1 MTNLIQEIYIKNF
14 AIIEEVQCTFE
25 KGMTV
30 LTGETGAGKSIII
43 DAVGLLIGE
52 RASLEMIR
60 YGEEKS
66 LIQGVFRIEDQAV
79 VAKLQEFGVEVVED
93 ELMIQRELLQNGKS
107 NCRINGQLATV
118 ALLKQIGPYLI
129 DIHGQNEH
137 FLLLNEEKHLGL
149 LDEFA
154 HHQMGD
160 LIAEYDEAYAKVVAA
175 KQELRAL
182 QTAEKEDA
190 QRVDMLKF
198 QLQEIEEANIYV
210 GEEEQ
215 LSEEKEYFIHFQKI
229 QTALQTALAALEG
242 EEYSSVDAIGEATR
256 EVESLES
263 ISTSFKTLSTQMS
276 EAYYQLQ
283 DAASAIRHE
292 IENAEFDEERLA
304 FIEER
309 LDVYYQLKRKYG
321 DDAEEIL
328 AFQDK
333 ARDALN
339 KIENKEALI
348 AETEKVL
355 KQATLEAF
363 GIAEKISSIR
373 REVAKRLEADIVSE
387 LHGLYMENA
396 QFAIQFETTEALL
409 ETGIDIVEF
418 YISTNKGEPLKPL
431 SKIVSGGELSRITL
445 AMKSIFTK
453 EQLVGTIIFDE
464 VDTGVSGR
472 VAQAIASK
480 MHYISEYAQV
490 LSITHLPQ
498 VASMADTHIHIEKVE
513 EGERTHTI
521 LKVMDEEERTEEIA
535 RMLSG
540 TTITALTL
548 ENAKELLQI
557 SNAIK
562 QENDTRAEGERK

>member
-52 RASLEMIR
+52 RAALEMIR

-66 LIQGVFRIEDQAV
+66 LIQGVFRIEDPSV
-79 VAKLQEFGVEVVED
+79 VEKLQEFGVEVVED

-198 QLQEIEEANIYV
+198 QLQEIKEANIYV

-215 LSEEKEYFIHFQKI
+215 LSEEKEYFTHFQKI
-229 QTALQTALAALEG
+229 QTALRTALASLEG
-242 EEYSSVDAIGEATR
+242 EDYSSVDAIGEATR

-363 GIAEKISSIR
+363 RIAEKISSIR
-373 REVAKRLEADIVSE
+373 REVAKRLEADIVGE

-396 QFAIQFETTEALL
+396 QFAIQFETSEGLL
-409 ETGIDIVEF
+409 ETGIDLVEF

-521 LKVMDEEERTEEIA
+521 LKVMDETERTEEIA

>member
-30 LTGETGAGKSIII
+30 LTGETGGGKSIII

-66 LIQGVFRIEDQAV
+66 LIQGVFRIEDPSV
-79 VAKLQEFGVEVVED
+79 VEKLQEFGVEVVED

-160 LIAEYDEAYAKVVAA
+160 LIAKYDEAYAKVVAA

-215 LSEEKEYFIHFQKI
+215 LSEEKEYFTHFQKI
-229 QTALQTALAALEG
+229 QKALQTALAALEG

-355 KQATLEAF
+355 KQTTLEAF
-363 GIAEKISSIR
+363 AIAEKISSIR

-396 QFAIQFETTEALL
+396 QFAIQFKTSETLL
-409 ETGIDIVEF
+409 ETGIDLVEF

-521 LKVMDEEERTEEIA
+521 LKVMDEADRTEEIA

>member
-66 LIQGVFRIEDQAV
+66 LIQGVFRIEDPSV
-79 VAKLQEFGVEVVED
+79 VEKLQEFGVEVVED

-215 LSEEKEYFIHFQKI
+215 LSEEKEYFTHCQKI
-229 QTALQTALAALEG
+229 QTALRTARASLEG
-242 EEYSSVDAIGEATR
+242 EDYSSVDAIGEATR

-333 ARDALN
+333 ASDALN

-355 KQATLEAF
+355 KKATLEAF
-363 GIAEKISSIR
+363 AIAENISSIR

-396 QFAIQFETTEALL
+396 QFAIQFKTSEALL
-409 ETGIDIVEF
+409 ETGIDLVEF

>member
-66 LIQGVFRIEDQAV
+66 LIQGVFRIEDPSV
-79 VAKLQEFGVEVVED
+79 IEKLQEFGIEVVED

-215 LSEEKEYFIHFQKI
+215 LSEEKEYFTHFQKI
-229 QTALQTALAALEG
+229 QTALQIALAALEG
-242 EEYSSVDAIGEATR
+242 EEYSSVDAIGEATS

-339 KIENKEALI
+339 KIENKETLI

-363 GIAEKISSIR
+363 AIAKKISIIR

-396 QFAIQFETTEALL
+396 QFAIQFETSDSLL

-418 YISTNKGEPLKPL
+418 FISTNKGEPLKPL

-521 LKVMDEEERTEEIA
+521 LKVMNEMDRTEEIA

>member
-66 LIQGVFRIEDQAV
+66 LIQGVFRIEDPSV
-79 VAKLQEFGVEVVED
+79 VEKLQEFGVEVVED

-215 LSEEKEYFIHFQKI
+215 LSEEKEYFTHFQKI
-229 QTALQTALAALEG
+229 QKALQTALAALEG

-355 KQATLEAF
+355 KKATLEAF
-363 GIAEKISSIR
+363 AIAEKISSIR

-396 QFAIQFETTEALL
+396 QFAIQFKTSEALL
-409 ETGIDIVEF
+409 ETGIDLVEF

-521 LKVMDEEERTEEIA
+521 LKVMDEADRTEEIA

>member
-66 LIQGVFRIEDQAV
+66 LIQGIFRIEDPAV
-79 VAKLQEFGVEVVED
+79 VEKLQEFGVEVVED

-137 FLLLNEEKHLGL
+137 FLLLNEGL

-154 HHQMGD
+154 HHQMGS
-160 LIAEYDEAYAKVVAA
+160 LMAEYDEAYAKVVAA

-215 LSEEKEYFIHFQKI
+215 LSEEKEYFTHFQKI
-229 QTALQTALAALEG
+229 QTALQTALGALEG
-242 EEYSSVDAIGEATR
+242 EEYSSIDAIGEATR

-263 ISTSFKTLSTQMS
+263 ISTSFKALSTQMS

-328 AFQDK
+328 AFQDR

-339 KIENKEALI
+339 KIENKETLI

-363 GIAEKISSIR
+363 AIAEKISIIR

-396 QFAIQFETTEALL
+396 QFAIQFETSDSLL

-521 LKVMDEEERTEEIA
+521 LKVMNETERTEEIA

>member
-66 LIQGVFRIEDQAV
+66 LIQGVFRIEEPAV
-79 VAKLQEFGVEVVED
+79 VEKLQEFGVEVVED

-190 QRVDMLKF
+190 QRVDLLKF

-215 LSEEKEYFIHFQKI
+215 LSEEKEYFTHFQKI
-229 QTALQTALAALEG
+229 QMALQTALAALEG

-355 KQATLEAF
+355 KKATLEAF
-363 GIAEKISSIR
+363 RIAEKISSIR

-396 QFAIQFETTEALL
+396 QFAIQFETSDSLL

-521 LKVMDEEERTEEIA
+521 LKVMDETERTEEIA

>member
-66 LIQGVFRIEDQAV
+66 LIQGVFRIEDPSV
-79 VAKLQEFGVEVVED
+79 VEKLQEFGVEVIED

-215 LSEEKEYFIHFQKI
+215 LSEEKEYFTHFQKI
-229 QTALQTALAALEG
+229 QTALQKALAALEG

-292 IENAEFDEERLA
+292 IEIAEFDEERLA

-355 KQATLEAF
+355 KKATLEAF
-363 GIAEKISSIR
+363 AIAENISSIR

>member
-66 LIQGVFRIEDQAV
+66 LIQGVFRIEDPSV
-79 VAKLQEFGVEVVED
+79 VEKLQEFGVEVVED

-154 HHQMGD
+154 HHQMGELKD
-160 LIAEYDEAYAKVVAA
+160 SYDEAYAKVVAA

-198 QLQEIEEANIYV
+198 QLQEIEEADIYV

-215 LSEEKEYFIHFQKI
+215 LSEEKEYFRHFQKI

-348 AETEKVL
+348 AETEKLL

-363 GIAEKISSIR
+363 AIAEKISSIR

-396 QFAIQFETTEALL
+396 QFAIQFETSEALL
-409 ETGIDIVEF
+409 ETGIDVVEF

-521 LKVMDEEERTEEIA
+521 LKVMNETERTEEIA

>member
-66 LIQGVFRIEDQAV
+66 LIQGIFRIEDPSV
-79 VAKLQEFGVEVVED
+79 VEKLQEFGVEVIED

-215 LSEEKEYFIHFQKI
+215 LSEEKEYFTHFQKI
-229 QTALQTALAALEG
+229 QTALQKALAALEG

-355 KQATLEAF
+355 KKATLEAF
-363 GIAEKISSIR
+363 AIAENISSIR

-396 QFAIQFETTEALL
+396 QFAIQFKTSEALL
-409 ETGIDIVEF
+409 ETGIDLVEF

>member
-66 LIQGVFRIEDQAV
+66 LIQGVFRIEDPSV
-79 VAKLQEFGVEVVED
+79 VEKLQEFGVEVIED

-154 HHQMGD
+154 HHQMGELKD
-160 LIAEYDEAYAKVVAA
+160 SYDEAYAKVVDA

-198 QLQEIEEANIYV
+198 QLQEIEESDIYV

-215 LSEEKEYFIHFQKI
+215 LSEEKEYFRHFQKI

-348 AETEKVL
+348 AETEKLL

-363 GIAEKISSIR
+363 AIAEKISSIR

-396 QFAIQFETTEALL
+396 QFAIQFETSEALL
-409 ETGIDIVEF
+409 ETGIDLVEF

-521 LKVMDEEERTEEIA
+521 LKVMNETERTEEIA

>member
-66 LIQGVFRIEDQAV
+66 LIQGVFRIEDPAV
-79 VAKLQEFGVEVVED
+79 VEKLQEFGVEVVED

-190 QRVDMLKF
+190 QRVDLLKF

-215 LSEEKEYFIHFQKI
+215 LSEEKEYFTHFQKI
-229 QTALQTALAALEG
+229 QMALQTALAALEG

-355 KQATLEAF
+355 KKATLEAF
-363 GIAEKISSIR
+363 RIAEKISSIR
-373 REVAKRLEADIVSE
+373 REVDKRLEADIVSE

-396 QFAIQFETTEALL
+396 QFAIQFETSDSLL

-521 LKVMDEEERTEEIA
+521 LKVMDETERTEEIA

-557 SNAIK
+557 SKAIK

>member
-66 LIQGVFRIEDQAV
+66 LIQGVFRIEDPSV
-79 VAKLQEFGVEVVED
+79 VEKLQEFGVEVVED

-107 NCRINGQLATV
+107 NCRINGQLATL

-160 LIAEYDEAYAKVVAA
+160 LIAEYDEAYTKVVAA

-215 LSEEKEYFIHFQKI
+215 LSEEKEYFTHFQKI
-229 QTALQTALAALEG
+229 QTALRTALASLEG
-242 EEYSSVDAIGEATR
+242 EDYSSVDAIGEATR

-321 DDAEEIL
+321 DDAKEIL

-355 KQATLEAF
+355 KQATLEVF
-363 GIAEKISSIR
+363 RIAEKISSIR
-373 REVAKRLEADIVSE
+373 REVAKRLEADIVGE

-396 QFAIQFETTEALL
+396 QFAIQFETSEGLL

-521 LKVMDEEERTEEIA
+521 LKVMNETERTEEIA

>member
-66 LIQGVFRIEDQAV
+66 LIQGVFRIEDPSV
-79 VAKLQEFGVEVVED
+79 VEKLQEFGVEVVED

-355 KQATLEAF
+355 KKATLEAF
-363 GIAEKISSIR
+363 AIAEKISNIR

-396 QFAIQFETTEALL
+396 QFAIQFKTSEALL
-409 ETGIDIVEF
+409 ETGIDLVEF

>member
-66 LIQGVFRIEDQAV
+66 LIQGVFRIEDPSV
-79 VAKLQEFGVEVVED
+79 VEKLQEFGIEVVED

-215 LSEEKEYFIHFQKI
+215 LSEEKEYFTHFQKI
-229 QTALQTALAALEG
+229 QTALQIALAALEG
-242 EEYSSVDAIGEATR
+242 EEYSSVDAIGEATS

-339 KIENKEALI
+339 KIENKETLI

-363 GIAEKISSIR
+363 AIAKKISIIR

-396 QFAIQFETTEALL
+396 QFAIQFETSDSLL

-418 YISTNKGEPLKPL
+418 FISTNKGEPLKPL

-521 LKVMDEEERTEEIA
+521 LKVMNEMDRTEEIA

>member
-66 LIQGVFRIEDQAV
+66 LIQGVFRIEDPAV
-79 VAKLQEFGVEVVED
+79 VEKLQEFGVEVIED

-215 LSEEKEYFIHFQKI
+215 LSEEKEYFTHFQKI
-229 QTALQTALAALEG
+229 QTALQKALAALEG

-355 KQATLEAF
+355 KKATLEAF
-363 GIAEKISSIR
+363 AIAENISSIR

-521 LKVMDEEERTEEIA
+521 LKVMDEAERTEEIA

>member
-1 MTNLIQEIYIKNF
+1 
-14 AIIEEVQCTFE
+14 
-25 KGMTV
+25 
-30 LTGETGAGKSIII
+30 
-43 DAVGLLIGE
+43 
-52 RASLEMIR
+52 
-60 YGEEKS
+60 
-66 LIQGVFRIEDQAV
+66 
-79 VAKLQEFGVEVVED
+79 
-93 ELMIQRELLQNGKS
+93 
-107 NCRINGQLATV
+107 
-118 ALLKQIGPYLI
+118 
-129 DIHGQNEH
+129 
-137 FLLLNEEKHLGL
+137 
-149 LDEFA
+149 
-154 HHQMGD
+154 
-160 LIAEYDEAYAKVVAA
+160 
-175 KQELRAL
+175 
-182 QTAEKEDA
+182 
-190 QRVDMLKF
+190 
-198 QLQEIEEANIYV
+198 
-210 GEEEQ
+210 
-215 LSEEKEYFIHFQKI
+215 
-229 QTALQTALAALEG
+229 
-242 EEYSSVDAIGEATR
+242 
-256 EVESLES
+256 
-263 ISTSFKTLSTQMS
+263 MS

-339 KIENKEALI
+339 KIENKEAII

-363 GIAEKISSIR
+363 AIAKKISIIR

-498 VASMADTHIHIEKVE
+498 VASIAGVHIFIEKME
-513 EGERTHTI
+513 KDERTRTT
-521 LKVMDEEERTEEIA
+521 LTTLEEDKRIEEIG

-540 TTITALTL
+540 EEMTALTKQH
-548 ENAKELLQI
+548 AAELIVLSQKI
-557 SNAIK
+557 RQQNKVQKK
-562 QENDTRAEGERK
+562 QVIAND

>member
-66 LIQGVFRIEDQAV
+66 LIQGVFRIEDPSV
-79 VAKLQEFGVEVVED
+79 VEKLQEFGVEVVED

-107 NCRINGQLATV
+107 NCRINGQLATL

-160 LIAEYDEAYAKVVAA
+160 LIAEYDEAYTKVVAA

-215 LSEEKEYFIHFQKI
+215 LSEEKEYFTHFQKI
-229 QTALQTALAALEG
+229 QTALRTALASLEG
-242 EEYSSVDAIGEATR
+242 EDYSSVDAIGEATR

-321 DDAEEIL
+321 DDAKVIL

-355 KQATLEAF
+355 KQATLEVF
-363 GIAEKISSIR
+363 RIAEKISSIR
-373 REVAKRLEADIVSE
+373 REVAKRLEADIVGE

-396 QFAIQFETTEALL
+396 QFAIQFETSEGLL

-521 LKVMDEEERTEEIA
+521 LKVMNETERTEEIA

>member
-66 LIQGVFRIEDQAV
+66 LIQGVFRIEDPSV
-79 VAKLQEFGVEVVED
+79 VEKLQEFGVAVVED

-154 HHQMGD
+154 HHQMGS
-160 LIAEYDEAYAKVVAA
+160 LLASYDEAYAKVVAA

-190 QRVDMLKF
+190 QRVDMLRF

-215 LSEEKEYFIHFQKI
+215 LSEEKEYFTHFQKI
-229 QTALQTALAALEG
+229 QAALQTALAALEG

-348 AETEKVL
+348 SETEKVL

-363 GIAEKISSIR
+363 AIAENISSIR

-387 LHGLYMENA
+387 LHGLYMETA
-396 QFAIQFETTEALL
+396 QFAIQFKTSEALL
-409 ETGIDIVEF
+409 ETGIDLVEF

-521 LKVMDEEERTEEIA
+521 LKVMDEAERTEEIA

>member
-1 MTNLIQEIYIKNF
+1 MKNLFHEIYIKNF

-66 LIQGVFRIEDQAV
+66 FIQGVFRIEDPAV
-79 VAKLQEFGVEVVED
+79 VEKLQEFGVEVVED

-154 HHQMGD
+154 HHQMGP
-160 LIAEYDEAYAKVVAA
+160 LMAEYDEAYAKVVTA

-190 QRVDMLKF
+190 QRVDLLKF

-215 LSEEKEYFIHFQKI
+215 LSEEKEYFTHFQKI
-229 QTALQTALAALEG
+229 QMALQTALAALEG

-283 DAASAIRHE
+283 DAASVIRHE

-363 GIAEKISSIR
+363 EIAKKISSIR
-373 REVAKRLEADIVSE
+373 REVAKRLEADIVGE

-396 QFAIQFETTEALL
+396 QFAIQFETSEGLL
-409 ETGIDIVEF
+409 ETGIDLVEF

-521 LKVMDEEERTEEIA
+521 LKVMNETERTEEIA

>member
-66 LIQGVFRIEDQAV
+66 LIQGVFRIEDPSV
-79 VAKLQEFGVEVVED
+79 VEKLQEFGVEVVED

-215 LSEEKEYFIHFQKI
+215 LSEEKEYFTHFQKI
-229 QTALQTALAALEG
+229 QTALQKALAALEG

-355 KQATLEAF
+355 KKATLEAF
-363 GIAEKISSIR
+363 AIAEKISSIR

-396 QFAIQFETTEALL
+396 QFAIQFKTSEALL
-409 ETGIDIVEF
+409 ETGIDLVEF

>member
-1 MTNLIQEIYIKNF
+1 
-14 AIIEEVQCTFE
+14 
-25 KGMTV
+25 
-30 LTGETGAGKSIII
+30 
-43 DAVGLLIGE
+43 
-52 RASLEMIR
+52 
-60 YGEEKS
+60 
-66 LIQGVFRIEDQAV
+66 
-79 VAKLQEFGVEVVED
+79 
-93 ELMIQRELLQNGKS
+93 
-107 NCRINGQLATV
+107 
-118 ALLKQIGPYLI
+118 
-129 DIHGQNEH
+129 
-137 FLLLNEEKHLGL
+137 
-149 LDEFA
+149 
-154 HHQMGD
+154 
-160 LIAEYDEAYAKVVAA
+160 
-175 KQELRAL
+175 
-182 QTAEKEDA
+182 
-190 QRVDMLKF
+190 
-198 QLQEIEEANIYV
+198 
-210 GEEEQ
+210 
-215 LSEEKEYFIHFQKI
+215 
-229 QTALQTALAALEG
+229 
-242 EEYSSVDAIGEATR
+242 
-256 EVESLES
+256 
-263 ISTSFKTLSTQMS
+263 MS

-396 QFAIQFETTEALL
+396 QFAIQFKTSEALL

>member
-66 LIQGVFRIEDQAV
+66 LIQGVFRIEDPSV
-79 VAKLQEFGVEVVED
+79 VEKLQEFGVEVVED

-107 NCRINGQLATV
+107 NCRINGQLATL

-154 HHQMGD
+154 HHQMGP
-160 LIAEYDEAYAKVVAA
+160 LLASYDEAYAKVVAA

-215 LSEEKEYFIHFQKI
+215 LSEEKEYFTHFQKI
-229 QTALQTALAALEG
+229 QTALRTALASLEG
-242 EEYSSVDAIGEATR
+242 EDYSSVDAIGEATR

-321 DDAEEIL
+321 DDAKEIL

-355 KQATLEAF
+355 KQATLEVF
-363 GIAEKISSIR
+363 RIAEKISSIR
-373 REVAKRLEADIVSE
+373 REVAKRLEADIVGE

-396 QFAIQFETTEALL
+396 QFAIQFETSEGLL

-521 LKVMDEEERTEEIA
+521 LKVMNETERTEEIA

>member
-66 LIQGVFRIEDQAV
+66 LIQGVFRIEDPSV
-79 VAKLQEFGVEVVED
+79 VEKLQEFGVEVIED

-215 LSEEKEYFIHFQKI
+215 LSEEKEYFTHFQKI
-229 QTALQTALAALEG
+229 QTALQKALAALEG

-363 GIAEKISSIR
+363 EIAEKISSIR

>member
-66 LIQGVFRIEDQAV
+66 LIQGVFRIEDPSV
-79 VAKLQEFGVEVVED
+79 VEKLQEVGVEVVED

-215 LSEEKEYFIHFQKI
+215 LSEEKEYFTHFQKI
-229 QTALQTALAALEG
+229 QTALQKALAALEG

-355 KQATLEAF
+355 KKATLEAF
-363 GIAEKISSIR
+363 AIAENISSIR

-396 QFAIQFETTEALL
+396 QFAIQFKTSEALL
-409 ETGIDIVEF
+409 ETGIDLVEF

>member
-66 LIQGVFRIEDQAV
+66 LIQGVFRIEDPSV
-79 VAKLQEFGVEVVED
+79 VEKLQEFGVEVVED

-215 LSEEKEYFIHFQKI
+215 LSEEKEYFTHFQKI
-229 QTALQTALAALEG
+229 QTALQIALAALEG

-355 KQATLEAF
+355 KKATLEAF
-363 GIAEKISSIR
+363 RIAEKISSIR

-396 QFAIQFETTEALL
+396 QFAIQFETSDSLL

-521 LKVMDEEERTEEIA
+521 LKVMDETERTEEIA

-557 SNAIK
+557 SKAIK

>member
-1 MTNLIQEIYIKNF
+1 M
-14 AIIEEVQCTFE
+14 
-25 KGMTV
+25 G
-30 LTGETGAGKSIII
+30 
-43 DAVGLLIGE
+43 
-52 RASLEMIR
+52 SLM
-60 YGEEKS
+60 
-66 LIQGVFRIEDQAV
+66 
-79 VAKLQEFGVEVVED
+79 
-93 ELMIQRELLQNGKS
+93 
-107 NCRINGQLATV
+107 
-118 ALLKQIGPYLI
+118 
-129 DIHGQNEH
+129 
-137 FLLLNEEKHLGL
+137 
-149 LDEFA
+149 
-154 HHQMGD
+154 
-160 LIAEYDEAYAKVVAA
+160 AEYDEAYAKVVAA

-215 LSEEKEYFIHFQKI
+215 LSEEKEYFTHFQKI

-363 GIAEKISSIR
+363 AIAKKISSIR

-521 LKVMDEEERTEEIA
+521 LKVMDEAERTEEIA
-535 RMLSG
+535 RMFSG

>member
-66 LIQGVFRIEDQAV
+66 LIQGVFRIEDPAV
-79 VAKLQEFGVEVVED
+79 VEKLQEFGVEVVED

-154 HHQMGD
+154 HHQMG
-160 LIAEYDEAYAKVVAA
+160 LLMAEYDEAYAKVVTA

-190 QRVDMLKF
+190 QRVDLLKF
-198 QLQEIEEANIYV
+198 QLQEIEEANIFV

-215 LSEEKEYFIHFQKI
+215 LSEEKEYFTHFQKI
-229 QTALQTALAALEG
+229 QKALQTALAALEG

-355 KQATLEAF
+355 KQVTLEAF
-363 GIAEKISSIR
+363 EIAKKISSIR
-373 REVAKRLEADIVSE
+373 REVAKHLEADIVSE

-396 QFAIQFETTEALL
+396 QFAIQFETSDSLL

-418 YISTNKGEPLKPL
+418 YISTNKGEPLKLL

-521 LKVMDEEERTEEIA
+521 LKVMNETERTEEIA

>member
-66 LIQGVFRIEDQAV
+66 LIQGVFRIEDPAV
-79 VAKLQEFGVEVVED
+79 VEKLQEFGVEVVED

-154 HHQMGD
+154 HHKMGP
-160 LIAEYDEAYAKVVAA
+160 LMAEYDEAYAKVVTA

-182 QTAEKEDA
+182 QTAEKEDS
-190 QRVDMLKF
+190 QRVDLLKF

-215 LSEEKEYFIHFQKI
+215 LSEEKEYFRHFQKI
-229 QTALQTALAALEG
+229 QTALQTALGALEG
-242 EEYSSVDAIGEATR
+242 DEFSSVDAIGEATR
-256 EVESLES
+256 EVESLEL

-304 FIEER
+304 FIEDR

-355 KQATLEAF
+355 KKATIEAF
-363 GIAEKISSIR
+363 AIAEKISSIR

-396 QFAIQFETTEALL
+396 QFAIQFETSDSLL

-521 LKVMDEEERTEEIA
+521 LKVMNETERTEEIA

>member
-66 LIQGVFRIEDQAV
+66 LIQGVFRIEEPAV
-79 VAKLQEFGVEVVED
+79 VEKLQEFGVEVVED

-160 LIAEYDEAYAKVVAA
+160 LIAEYDEAYAKVVAT

-215 LSEEKEYFIHFQKI
+215 LSEEKEYFTHFQKI
-229 QTALQTALAALEG
+229 QTALQTSLAALEG

-309 LDVYYQLKRKYG
+309 LDIYYQLKRKYG

-355 KQATLEAF
+355 KQVTLEAF
-363 GIAEKISSIR
+363 EIAKKISSIR
-373 REVAKRLEADIVSE
+373 REVAKHLEADIVSE

-396 QFAIQFETTEALL
+396 QFAIQFETSNSLL

-521 LKVMDEEERTEEIA
+521 LKVMNETERIEEIA

>member
-66 LIQGVFRIEDQAV
+66 LIQGVFRIEDPSV
-79 VAKLQEFGVEVVED
+79 VEKLQEFGVEVIED

-215 LSEEKEYFIHFQKI
+215 LSEEKEYFTHFQKI
-229 QTALQTALAALEG
+229 QTALQKALAALEG

-355 KQATLEAF
+355 KKATLEAF
-363 GIAEKISSIR
+363 AIAENISSIR

-396 QFAIQFETTEALL
+396 QFAIQFKTSEALL
-409 ETGIDIVEF
+409 ETGIDLVEF

-562 QENDTRAEGERK
+562 QENDNRAEGERK

>member
-66 LIQGVFRIEDQAV
+66 LIQGVFRIEDPAV
-79 VAKLQEFGVEVVED
+79 VEKLQEFGVEVIED

-160 LIAEYDEAYAKVVAA
+160 LIAEYDEAYDKVVAA

-215 LSEEKEYFIHFQKI
+215 LSEEKEYFTHFQKI
-229 QTALQTALAALEG
+229 QTALQKALAALEG

-256 EVESLES
+256 EVESLEL

-355 KQATLEAF
+355 KQVTLEAF

-373 REVAKRLEADIVSE
+373 RKVAKRLESDIVSE

-396 QFAIQFETTEALL
+396 QFAIQFKTSEALL

-513 EGERTHTI
+513 ESERTHTI

>member
-66 LIQGVFRIEDQAV
+66 LIQGVFRIEDPSV
-79 VAKLQEFGVEVVED
+79 VEKLQEFGVEVIED

-215 LSEEKEYFIHFQKI
+215 LSEEKEYFTHFQKI
-229 QTALQTALAALEG
+229 QTALQKALAALEG

-355 KQATLEAF
+355 KKATLEAF
-363 GIAEKISSIR
+363 AIAENISSIR

-396 QFAIQFETTEALL
+396 QFAIQFKTSEALL
-409 ETGIDIVEF
+409 ETGIDLVEF

-472 VAQAIASK
+472 VAQAISSK

>member
-79 VAKLQEFGVEVVED
+79 VEKLQEFGVEVVED

-154 HHQMGD
+154 HHQMGS
-160 LIAEYDEAYAKVVAA
+160 LMAEYNEAYAKVVAA

-215 LSEEKEYFIHFQKI
+215 LSEEKEYFTHFQKI

-263 ISTSFKTLSTQMS
+263 ISTSFKALSTQMS

-363 GIAEKISSIR
+363 EIAEKISSIR

-396 QFAIQFETTEALL
+396 QFAIQFKTSEALL
-409 ETGIDIVEF
+409 ETGIDLVEF

-521 LKVMDEEERTEEIA
+521 LKVMDQTERTEEIA

>member
-1 MTNLIQEIYIKNF
+1 VTNLIQEIYIKNF

-66 LIQGVFRIEDQAV
+66 LIQGVFRIEDPSV
-79 VAKLQEFGVEVVED
+79 VEKLQEFGVEVVED

-129 DIHGQNEH
+129 DIQ
-137 FLLLNEEKHLGL
+137 EKHLGL

-160 LIAEYDEAYAKVVAA
+160 LISEYDEAYAKVVAA

-215 LSEEKEYFIHFQKI
+215 LSEEKEYFTHFQKI

-355 KQATLEAF
+355 KKAILEAF
-363 GIAEKISSIR
+363 AIAEKISSIR

-396 QFAIQFETTEALL
+396 QFAIQFKTSEALL
-409 ETGIDIVEF
+409 ETGIDLVEF

-513 EGERTHTI
+513 EGDRTHTI
-521 LKVMDEEERTEEIA
+521 LKVMDQTERTEEIA